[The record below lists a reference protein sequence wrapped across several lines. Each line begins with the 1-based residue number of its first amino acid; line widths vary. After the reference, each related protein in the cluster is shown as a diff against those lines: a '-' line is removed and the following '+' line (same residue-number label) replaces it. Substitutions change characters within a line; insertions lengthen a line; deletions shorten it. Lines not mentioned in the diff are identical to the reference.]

1 MPYIAN
7 NKYQEIRESA
17 KNGNEKALLIIQ
29 AMRKMSPQVDIDR
42 LMDDYYNAP
51 IIEPIQ
57 DEPPQIVEEQPKT
70 EPTVEIINDDNSE
83 NIHTVVDMGK
93 VLDDETKNLFDE
105 NEIKDIS
112 FSEYL
117 SDKGRNALRLKKNA
131 DYFKVYDEKSR
142 EDYLNSK
149 VNAYKEKFN
158 GRLGN
163 ISRRGKDISKSL
175 DGYARFANDYAD
187 DGKELDMPSVDNA
200 YSDFTGNEMVMS
212 SFGRYWDED
221 DVKTIIQGLTEL
233 IDHYGKKNVVAV
245 LNALK
250 NDNDEYIKYL
260 NGQIDTE
267 IGRYTKSLENVLK

>member
-29 AMRKMSPQVDIDR
+29 AMRRMLPQADIDR

-51 IIEPIQ
+51 INEPIQ
-57 DEPPQIVEEQPKT
+57 DESPQIVEEQLKT
-70 EPTVEIINDDNSE
+70 EPTVEIINKDDSE
-83 NIHTVVDMGK
+83 NIHTIVDMGK

-131 DYFKVYDEKSR
+131 DYFKAYDEKSR

-158 GRLGN
+158 GRLN
-163 ISRRGKDISKSL
+163 DISRRGKDIAKSL
-175 DGYARFANDYAD
+175 DGYTRFANDYAD
-187 DGKELDMPSVDNA
+187 DEKELDMPSVDSA
-200 YSDFTGNEMVMS
+200 YNDFTGNETVMS

-233 IDHYGKKNVVAV
+233 IEHYGKKNVVAV